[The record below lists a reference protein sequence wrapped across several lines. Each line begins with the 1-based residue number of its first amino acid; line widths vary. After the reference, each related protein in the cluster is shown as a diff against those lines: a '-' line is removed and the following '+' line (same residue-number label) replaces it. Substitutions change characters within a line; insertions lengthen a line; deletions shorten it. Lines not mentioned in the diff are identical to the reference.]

1 MLRRWLVLVVAAVIL
16 AGCAA
21 KSPVSRETLREE
33 IRKTLRENP
42 DLVLD
47 VVREHREDVLRA
59 VEDGARERRS
69 QEQAERYAKAL
80 ANPLKPE
87 IDAGRPMLGAPDA
100 PVTIVVYSDF
110 LCPYC
115 GRGAANVRR
124 LLEKRPRDIR
134 FFFKHLP
141 LHPMSMELAETFEA
155 LALRDEAQAWAFH
168 DRAFAQREKLESG
181 GEDALRALLRE
192 IGADP
197 ARVARDCGD
206 RRVAD
211 RIARDVQEASSFN
224 VDGTPTFLING
235 VLVAGAV
242 PVEEMDAVV
251 AAALRAAASGTICRD
266 CPNQ

>member
-1 MLRRWLVLVVAAVIL
+1 MLRRWLVLVVAAVVL

-21 KSPVSRETLREE
+21 KSPVARDSLREE

-47 VVREHREDVLRA
+47 VVREHHEDVLRA
-59 VEDGARERRS
+59 VEQAARERHS

-80 ANPLKPE
+80 ANPLKPA
-87 IDAGRPMLGAPDA
+87 IDADRPMLGAPDA
-100 PVTIVVYSDF
+100 PVTIVAYSDF

-115 GRGAANVRR
+115 ARGAANIRR

-155 LALRDEAQAWAFH
+155 LALRDEALAWTFH
-168 DRAFAQREKLESG
+168 DRAFAEGGKLESG
-181 GEDALRALLRE
+181 GEDALKALLRE

-197 ARVARDCGD
+197 ARVARDRKD

-211 RIARDVQEASSFN
+211 RIARDVQEAGSFN
-224 VDGTPTFLING
+224 VDGTPSFLING

-251 AAALRAAASGTICRD
+251 AAALKATADATICRD
-266 CPNQ
+266 CPRR